1 MKFKESLLKTL
12 YYQVFKMSKESKI
25 NLCGSV
31 YEADIPSIIQHVIME
46 TNVRG
51 KKVGSSEIV
60 FKKDR
65 KIVRVILTGYGGYY
79 SYSGCQRI
87 VEELER

>member
-1 MKFKESLLKTL
+1 
-12 YYQVFKMSKESKI
+12 MSKESRI
-25 NLCGSV
+25 NLYGSV
-31 YEADIPSIIQHVIME
+31 HESDISSIIQHVLLE

-60 FKKDR
+60 FKRDR

-79 SYSGCQRI
+79 LYSGCQRI
-87 VEELER
+87 VEELEQL